1 MGRNQRQ
8 TLSFLVCRDSLY
20 LCVSKDLLYSFVC
33 VSKSNNRQGPWISF
47 FFDSREIVFS
57 VLYVR
62 VCSGILLYNLMWAN
76 RSQFFSFLFSNVNW
90 NVAENSQLLS
100 FSTLFYDWLLTL
112 NFLDQYGRQLCQCRW
127 LPLSSLNLFWR
138 AAIFIYSNDCMQRLQ
153 GYWSMLLSALLRILH
168 PLSTVGQVFIG
179 QGLFV
184 VFSRNRINV

>member
-1 MGRNQRQ
+1 M
-8 TLSFLVCRDSLY
+8 
-20 LCVSKDLLYSFVC
+20 CVKRSFVFFC
-33 VSKSNNRQGPWISF
+33 LRFQVKQSSGSLDFFF

-62 VCSGILLYNLMWAN
+62 VCSWILLYNLMWAN

>member
-100 FSTLFYDWLLTL
+100 FSTLFYDWVLTL

-127 LPLSSLNLFWR
+127 LPLSSLNLSEELRFL
-138 AAIFIYSNDCMQRLQ
+138 FIQMIACKDFKDIEVCCFPHCCGSCTR
-153 GYWSMLLSALLRILH
+153 
-168 PLSTVGQVFIG
+168 
-179 QGLFV
+179 
-184 VFSRNRINV
+184 